1 MKRLLLTAVLLILVM
16 PAPAWAAAEE
26 EPAEL
31 DAAGLGEEID
41 VSMLEQQLADMD
53 QWLAEQDTQ
62 LNLSDL
68 WQRLLS
74 GEQEFNWQLIRET
87 LGAVFFGQLRSSA
100 SLLGQLLLLS
110 LMAVLLTLLKNSFG
124 GAEIAQIGRWVVY
137 LLLLGLAVM
146 AFMPCLSKAKET
158 VEMLKNM
165 VCALLPLLV
174 PLLASLGG
182 ITTVSL
188 LDPALLFALS
198 LLLDLMGSLIFPLIC
213 FSAVLNLCGSL
224 SPRISLAKMAG
235 LFKNIAMGV
244 MGIMVSL
251 FIAFLGFSGMAAAT
265 TDGLAVKAVKSA
277 AGTFIP
283 IVGRSLADAFDS
295 VLGTALILKNTIGLI
310 GVIGIIIIC
319 ALPAVY
325 ILLQALMFKIAGAV
339 IQPLGE
345 EKLAEAVSGMGNSLI
360 MLFAALAVSGLFAY
374 FAISLTVSLGNTTM
388 MMR

>member
-31 DAAGLGEEID
+31 DAAGLAEEID

-277 AGTFIP
+277 TGTFIP

>member
-1 MKRLLLTAVLLILVM
+1 
-16 PAPAWAAAEE
+16 
-26 EPAEL
+26 
-31 DAAGLGEEID
+31 
-41 VSMLEQQLADMD
+41 
-53 QWLAEQDTQ
+53 
-62 LNLSDL
+62 
-68 WQRLLS
+68 
-74 GEQEFNWQLIRET
+74 
-87 LGAVFFGQLRSSA
+87 
-100 SLLGQLLLLS
+100 
-110 LMAVLLTLLKNSFG
+110 
-124 GAEIAQIGRWVVY
+124 
-137 LLLLGLAVM
+137 
-146 AFMPCLSKAKET
+146 
-158 VEMLKNM
+158 MLKNM

>member
-31 DAAGLGEEID
+31 DAAGLAEEID

-224 SPRISLAKMAG
+224 APRISLAKMAG

>member
-31 DAAGLGEEID
+31 DAAGLAEEID
-41 VSMLEQQLADMD
+41 VSMLEQQLTDMD

>member
-31 DAAGLGEEID
+31 DAAGLAEEID
-41 VSMLEQQLADMD
+41 VSILEQQLADMD
-53 QWLAEQDTQ
+53 QWFAEQDTQ

-124 GAEIAQIGRWVVY
+124 GVEIAQIGRWVVY

>member
-31 DAAGLGEEID
+31 DAAGLAEEID

>member
-31 DAAGLGEEID
+31 DAAGLAEEID
-41 VSMLEQQLADMD
+41 VSILEQQLADMD

-124 GAEIAQIGRWVVY
+124 GVEIAQIGRWVVY

-310 GVIGIIIIC
+310 GVIGIVIIC